1 MKNQLKLISP
11 ALVVVALMVIA
22 GCLLTYERETLWKV
36 QEMNLFLDT
45 PLFLKQ
51 QMVTSGWLLTWL
63 GCYFTEFF
71 YVPWLGVTLLTLW
84 WTALVVVLWR
94 AFRIP
99 VRWMAVLLIPL
110 AAIVVMNVDC
120 GYWVYYLKLR
130 GHFFVAAIGTTL
142 AVGAVWLFRLLPA
155 RYGLRPVFVFVCTGL
170 LYPLIGFYGLLAAL
184 LMGVLVWRLEGTK
197 FTARLVVTVVAVLSV
212 VGWPLFYYNYV
223 FCQTSLGNIWWTG
236 LPLFIVD
243 RELPG
248 YYIPYY
254 VLVASLLLLALMYGK
269 MSDGRCKMEDVKHQP
284 SAISHQPS
292 AIKHQTS
299 AIVRWLCIHVVLVA
313 VTGYSVHRFWY
324 KDHNFHKEFRMQQCM
339 ENLDWEGVLAQEV
352 GDEEEPTRA
361 IIMMRNLALFRLGR
375 QGDEMYHYLDGSK
388 PCDSP
393 VPIRMMQV
401 AGYSMYYN
409 YGLANFCHR
418 WCLEQGVEF
427 GFRAEYLKYL
437 MRCALVNGDWQ
448 EARKYVA
455 LLKHTRYHKAWAE
468 HYERFIGHPDQ
479 LKAEAEFKPV
489 LQLMTSGDVLGNDM
503 MLAEDY
509 IMNRFVRSNSDDKLY
524 QEQSLIAAMWTKDI
538 PTFWKRFSDY
548 VRSHPG
554 ERVPIHYQEAAY
566 LYGHLKEG
574 VDISQM
580 PFDEQVKKEYAE
592 FTDMVDNTPFASE
605 EEARPVFY
613 TRFGHTFYY
622 NYFFIHDLPLY

>member
-84 WTALVVVLWR
+84 WTALVVVIWR

-197 FTARLVVTVVAVLSV
+197 LTARLVVTVVAVLSV

-284 SAISHQPS
+284 SAIKHQPS
-292 AIKHQTS
+292 
-299 AIVRWLCIHVVLVA
+299 
-313 VTGYSVHRFWY
+313 Y
-324 KDHNFHKEFRMQQCM
+324 
-339 ENLDWEGVLAQEV
+339 
-352 GDEEEPTRA
+352 
-361 IIMMRNLALFRLGR
+361 
-375 QGDEMYHYLDGSK
+375 
-388 PCDSP
+388 
-393 VPIRMMQV
+393 
-401 AGYSMYYN
+401 AGYVSM
-409 YGLANFCHR
+409 
-418 WCLEQGVEF
+418 W
-427 GFRAEYLKYL
+427 
-437 MRCALVNGDWQ
+437 
-448 EARKYVA
+448 
-455 LLKHTRYHKAWAE
+455 
-468 HYERFIGHPDQ
+468 
-479 LKAEAEFKPV
+479 
-489 LQLMTSGDVLGNDM
+489 
-503 MLAEDY
+503 
-509 IMNRFVRSNSDDKLY
+509 
-524 QEQSLIAAMWTKDI
+524 
-538 PTFWKRFSDY
+538 FWW
-548 VRSHPG
+548 
-554 ERVPIHYQEAAY
+554 
-566 LYGHLKEG
+566 L
-574 VDISQM
+574 
-580 PFDEQVKKEYAE
+580 
-592 FTDMVDNTPFASE
+592 
-605 EEARPVFY
+605 
-613 TRFGHTFYY
+613 
-622 NYFFIHDLPLY
+622 